1 MASKEALT
9 LFLESLERRSYYD
22 ILRAPRD
29 CTAVAIKSAFHD
41 FARLYHPDCHVSS
54 SSDAVLLAAE
64 IYRRGVEAYRC
75 LLRSASRAQYDA
87 ALSRGQ
93 LRLEASHPSPPPPPL
108 RTLETIATS
117 PRGRHHAK
125 KADRLIAVGNL
136 EEARVQ
142 LTCAYQCE
150 PDNHELAE
158 RIQALYE
165 ALALEPT

>member
-9 LFLESLERRSYYD
+9 LFLESLKRRSYYD
-22 ILRAPRD
+22 ILRIPRD
-29 CTAVAIKSAFHD
+29 CTALAVKLAFHD

-64 IYRRGVEAYRC
+64 IYRRGVESYRC
-75 LLRSASRAQYDA
+75 LSRPASRAQYDA

-93 LRLEASHPSPPPPPL
+93 LREASHPSPPPPPL

-117 PRGRHHAK
+117 PRGKQHAK

-142 LTCAYQCE
+142 LISASQCE
-150 PDNHELAE
+150 PDNNELAE
-158 RIQALYE
+158 RIQVLYE